1 MMSNHPRFTI
11 AVSAA
16 MLAVAAIV
24 GGSTA
29 WLSSISNQS
38 SNANQPA
45 NTERLDSAEGVTNPE
60 QADSTDPAN
69 ADPSTIAAQPPRAMM
84 EFELSVEDRS
94 ELARPKVYWLQFE
107 GDRLQLVPS
116 EVEIDR
122 ESDEEVLTA
131 LMNQLLAGSTEIGAG
146 TSAIPEG
153 TRLLALTV
161 EEDGVHVDVSQEFA
175 QGGGSSSMIVR
186 VAQVI
191 FTATSMD
198 PDTPVFLMVSG
209 EPIDTDHPLGGE
221 GLILEQPTTRTQ
233 FSEEFSL
240 SLG

>member
-1 MMSNHPRFTI
+1 MSNHPRLTI

-29 WLSSISNQS
+29 WLSSISNQPS
-38 SNANQPA
+38 VANQSESTEQTVNAEQPA
-45 NTERLDSAEGVTNPE
+45 
-60 QADSTDPAN
+60 STDPA
-69 ADPSTIAAQPPRAMM
+69 TIAAQPQGAMM

-94 ELARPKVYWLQFE
+94 ELAQPKVYWLQFE
-107 GDRLQLVPS
+107 GDRLELVPS
-116 EVEIDR
+116 EVAIDR

-131 LMNQLLAGSTEIGAG
+131 LMNQLLAGSSEIGEG
-146 TSAIPEG
+146 TSAIPAG

-175 QGGGSSSMIVR
+175 QGGGSASMILR

-198 PDTPVFLMVSG
+198 PETPVFLMVSG